1 MEDDELRFKTKV
13 MKNRKGDLGKPEA
26 LNPNTST
33 KQVEEP
39 PEDTREEGKEENQE
53 AVDCCRPRRS
63 PADSFRKLWQVSHQW
78 AMSPNPTGYE
88 NQLKTFLKNQEAKF
102 LAHTS

>member
-39 PEDTREEGKEENQE
+39 LEDTREEGTGE
-53 AVDCCRPRRS
+53 RRKIKRQLTVAGQGDHLQIPS
-63 PADSFRKLWQVSHQW
+63 ESCGKSA
-78 AMSPNPTGYE
+78 TG
-88 NQLKTFLKNQEAKF
+88 AP
-102 LAHTS
+102 